1 MILEATKP
9 VPPVTSSCPAGF
21 FPGHSGQRS
30 ICTRKPAQLD
40 QIGFSLTTSK
50 LKQLPLPGVEFEP
63 AAYLQG
69 HAPQR
74 VHERPENLAWMASAR

>member
-1 MILEATKP
+1 LYAKA
-9 VPPVTSSCPAGF
+9 S
-21 FPGHSGQRS
+21 
-30 ICTRKPAQLD
+30 QLD

-50 LKQLPLPGVEFEP
+50 LKQLPVPGVEFEP

-74 VHERPENLAWMASAR
+74 VHERPENLAWMVSAR